1 MLLAIALQP
10 ITIRETGSFSIFEN
24 VLSRVS
30 NVIDAS
36 EKRGQRK
43 RSNGGNKK
51 KQGIITTETF
61 ITSLMISINFVNRL
75 KPGRVKFLKY
85 VYEKILV
92 R

>member
-36 EKRGQRK
+36 EKRGQRT
-43 RSNGGNKK
+43 RSNRGNKK